1 MLLSR
6 LKALCFLGHFCS
18 LTMMLLTDEKMPVSL
33 PQALEVSTLQSLTG
47 YPWKMDGV
55 LNYPCRSLMLPH
67 ECSFFCS
74 LPATQ
79 CVPSPEISVCRS
91 ECFKLDAI
99 AYICNQS
106 PQHDETRGFGSLRPA
121 WAVQLLSPL
130 CALLSMVA
138 NIATSC
144 RLLLPGVISGSW
156 NASFWHF
163 SDIYFSEE
171 KGWHTF
177 LFLCP
182 TIVPRRRLMVPFS
195 HAIIFIIFFSKKISN
210 FFMFVFSVH
219 LKN

>member
-1 MLLSR
+1 MNV
-6 LKALCFLGHFCS
+6 HFFV
-18 LTMMLLTDEKMPVSL
+18 LH
-33 PQALEVSTLQSLTG
+33 LQR
-47 YPWKMDGV
+47 K
-55 LNYPCRSLMLPH
+55 
-67 ECSFFCS
+67 
-74 LPATQ
+74 
-79 CVPSPEISVCRS
+79 CVPSPEICICRS

-106 PQHDETRGFGSLRPA
+106 PQHDETRGFWSLRPA

-138 NIATSC
+138 NIATFC

-195 HAIIFIIFFSKKISN
+195 HAVIFIIFSQKKLAIFLCLYLVCILRIRDDTKCGN
-210 FFMFVFSVH
+210 
-219 LKN
+219 LD